1 MEKKARQRE
10 PAGLDPPNSQS
21 FSERHGCSLLRS
33 STLAPS
39 MPGAQPRF
47 FDGRDVTA
55 LSWLKAS
62 KIASLGEEAIG
73 LLLSGIEVM
82 CTQRGDRGAETQ
94 HVTTIDL
101 RNRLVMEEP
110 SNSG

>member
-1 MEKKARQRE
+1 
-10 PAGLDPPNSQS
+10 
-21 FSERHGCSLLRS
+21 
-33 STLAPS
+33 

-110 SNSG
+110 SRLRLVSARLENWQRG